1 MYTLAVMVFGSV
13 VFEALFR
20 PFSTANLRN
29 KKTTS
34 KFSAKKNLTR
44 ARKWGLIFN
53 ELQRWLEKKSY
64 RAKIYAMTLGILQC
78 KMQNS
83 RFPNSPLRHGE
94 HRQVRGHL
102 FIGE

>member
-1 MYTLAVMVFGSV
+1 MGSDFQWV
-13 VFEALFR
+13 TKV
-20 PFSTANLRN
+20 
-29 KKTTS
+29 
-34 KFSAKKNLTR
+34 
-44 ARKWGLIFN
+44 AR
-53 ELQRWLEKKSY
+53 KKSY

-102 FIGE
+102 FMGE

>member
-1 MYTLAVMVFGSV
+1 MVFVRV

-34 KFSAKKNLTR
+34 KFSAEKNLTKR
-44 ARKWGLIFN
+44 EKWGLIFN

-64 RAKIYAMTLGILQC
+64 RAKIYALTPQKFLPLSPPLQKGWGNQGNWGC
-78 KMQNS
+78 RVVWGNS
-83 RFPNSPLRHGE
+83 EVL
-94 HRQVRGHL
+94 
-102 FIGE
+102 

>member
-1 MYTLAVMVFGSV
+1 MVFGSV

-20 PFSTANLRN
+20 VFSTANLRN
-29 KKTTS
+29 KKTIS
-34 KFSAKKNLTR
+34 KFSAEKNLTR
-44 ARKWGLIFN
+44 ARKWGMIFN
-53 ELQRWLEKKSY
+53 GLQLCLQKKSY